1 MVAHLFQT
9 TTPFPEKLSD
19 GPHMFVGYVNS
30 HAFGRLV
37 GYPIDDFGEHLR
49 LAYREFEAFAAHNF
63 NEDGE
68 LKFASA
74 LNLPRIGPF
83 GWEKAQ

>member
-1 MVAHLFQT
+1 
-9 TTPFPEKLSD
+9 
-19 GPHMFVGYVNS
+19 MFVGYVNS

-37 GYPIDDFGEHLR
+37 SHPIHDFGEHFR
-49 LAYREFEAFAAHNF
+49 LADREFEAFAAHNF

-74 LNLPRIGPF
+74 LNLPSIRPF
-83 GWEKAQ
+83 GWKKA